1 MRKKEEIKKLY
12 DLWLRK
18 TSEKEREILNKMSS
32 EEIEDSFYK
41 DLEFGTG
48 GMRGKMGY
56 GTNRMNVHTITRA
69 TAGFGKWIKE
79 NYDNPSVS
87 IAFDTRNNS
96 FNFAVTSAKVLSALD
111 VKVFLFSEPTAT
123 PILSYAVRNLKCS
136 GGIIITA
143 SHNPPIYNGY
153 KVYTSDGTQ
162 AVPRYAEEIIER
174 IENEKF
180 FDQYKEKEEN
190 ISLVFNSVIENYMKD
205 IYSEIEPII
214 DGKFE
219 KERIVY
225 SPLHGVGFKPVN
237 KILKK
242 IGFEVYN
249 VLEQIIPDGNFPSVS
264 YPNPE
269 DKKAFDFGIKYSEMN
284 DIPIVLATD
293 PDSDRLGVMIRKNG
307 EYIHLSGNQTGVI
320 MANYLLEKFKKKDLL
335 TNSHFIVKTIVSTPM
350 IYKVAEKYNVKVY
363 DTLTGFKYIG
373 EKIEKSE
380 TEGTGE
386 YLFGFEE
393 SIGYLFGKHAR
404 DKDAIIS
411 SALLGIIYRDLKTKG
426 KDLLDYLNDLYDEFG
441 FYKEDLMNFVF
452 EGIDGSRKIQ
462 SIMQMVKNN
471 PLKNIFEMKLVKL
484 IDYNAGIDDL
494 PKSNVIELLF
504 ENDNKII
511 VRPSGTEPK
520 IKFYLLANGE
530 NEDRVTGVLE
540 RMKIYVKEIIEN
552 EE

>member
-1 MRKKEEIKKLY
+1 MRKKEETKKLY
-12 DLWLRK
+12 DLWLQK

-79 NYDNPSVS
+79 NYDDPSVS

-96 FNFAVTSAKVLSALD
+96 FDFAVTCAKVLSALD

-180 FDQYKEKEEN
+180 FDEYKEKEEN

-293 PDSDRLGVMIRKNG
+293 PDSDRLGVTIRKNG

-373 EKIEKSE
+373 ERIEKSE

-426 KDLLDYLNDLYDEFG
+426 KDLLDYLNDLYNEFG

-452 EGIDGSRKIQ
+452 EGIEGSRKIQ

>member
-96 FNFAVTSAKVLSALD
+96 FDFAVTCAKVLSALD

-180 FDQYKEKEEN
+180 FDEYKEKEEN

-293 PDSDRLGVMIRKNG
+293 PDSDRLGVTIRKNG

-350 IYKVAEKYNVKVY
+350 IYKVAEKYNVNVY

>member
-1 MRKKEEIKKLY
+1 
-12 DLWLRK
+12 
-18 TSEKEREILNKMSS
+18 
-32 EEIEDSFYK
+32 
-41 DLEFGTG
+41 LEFGTG

-56 GTNRMNVHTITRA
+56 GTNRMNVHTITRV

-79 NYDNPSVS
+79 NYDDPSVS

-96 FNFAVTSAKVLSALD
+96 FDFAVTCAKVLSALD

-180 FDQYKEKEEN
+180 FDEYKEKEEN

-269 DKKAFDFGIKYSEMN
+269 DKKAFDFGIEYSEMN

-293 PDSDRLGVMIRKNG
+293 PDSDRLGVTIRKDG
-307 EYIHLSGNQTGVI
+307 KYIHLSGNQTGVI

-335 TNSHFIVKTIVSTPM
+335 MNSHFIVKTIVSTPM

-426 KDLLDYLNDLYDEFG
+426 KDLLDYLNDLYNEFG

-452 EGIDGSRKIQ
+452 EGVDGSRKIQ
-462 SIMQMVKNN
+462 SIMQMVKIN

-494 PKSNVIELLF
+494 PKSNVIEMLF

-530 NEDRVTGVLE
+530 NKDKVTGVLE
-540 RMKIYVKEIIEN
+540 RMKIYVKGIIEN

>member
-12 DLWLRK
+12 DLWLQK

-79 NYDNPSVS
+79 NYDDPSVS

-96 FNFAVTSAKVLSALD
+96 FDFAVTCAKVLSALD
-111 VKVFLFSEPTAT
+111 IKVFLFSEPTAT
-123 PILSYAVRNLKCS
+123 PILSYAVRNLKCA

-143 SHNPPIYNGY
+143 SHNPPVYNGY

-162 AVPRYAEEIIER
+162 AVPHYAEEIIER
-174 IENEKF
+174 TEDEKF
-180 FDQYKEKEEN
+180 FDEYKEKEEN
-190 ISLVFNSVIENYMKD
+190 ISLIFNSVIDNYMKD
-205 IYSEIEPII
+205 IYSELEPII

-293 PDSDRLGVMIRKNG
+293 PDSDRLGVTIRKKG
-307 EYIHLSGNQTGVI
+307 KYIHLSGNQTGVI
-320 MANYLLEKFKKKDLL
+320 MANYLLEKFKKKNLL

-350 IYKVAEKYNVKVY
+350 IYKVAGKYNVKVY

-380 TEGTGE
+380 TERTGE

-426 KDLLDYLNDLYDEFG
+426 KDLLDYLNDLYNEFG
-441 FYKEDLMNFVF
+441 FYKEDLMNYVF
-452 EGIDGSRKIQ
+452 EGIEGSRKIQ

>member
-12 DLWLRK
+12 DLWLQK

-79 NYDNPSVS
+79 NYDDPSVS

-96 FNFAVTSAKVLSALD
+96 FDFAVTCAKVLSALD

-180 FDQYKEKEEN
+180 FDEYKEKEEN

-214 DGKFE
+214 DGNFE

-242 IGFEVYN
+242 TGFEVYN

-293 PDSDRLGVMIRKNG
+293 PDSDRLGVTIRKNG

-335 TNSHFIVKTIVSTPM
+335 MNSHFIVKTIVSTPM

-373 EKIEKSE
+373 ERIEKSE

-411 SALLGIIYRDLKTKG
+411 SAVLGIIYRDLKTKG
-426 KDLLDYLNDLYDEFG
+426 KDLLDYLNDLYNEFG

-452 EGIDGSRKIQ
+452 EGIEGSRKIQ

-484 IDYNAGIDDL
+484 IDYNSGIDDL
-494 PKSNVIELLF
+494 PKSNVIEMLF

-540 RMKIYVKEIIEN
+540 KMKIYVKEIIEN